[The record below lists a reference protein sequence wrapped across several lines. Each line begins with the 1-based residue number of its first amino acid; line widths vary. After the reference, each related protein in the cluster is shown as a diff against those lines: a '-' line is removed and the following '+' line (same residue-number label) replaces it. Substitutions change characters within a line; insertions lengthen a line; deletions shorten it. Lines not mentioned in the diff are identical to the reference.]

1 MNTKKAGSMAATVML
16 IVFLALLSMNSAFAA
31 GGTYG
36 KAWEDL
42 GGARW
47 NGYMQIMPCELFN
60 GRHPRIGYLR
70 FMREG
75 DNFDTGYVYTSAAS
89 SPSCDIRSVSK
100 SVWDSPLWG
109 DAYTTK
115 FYWGVSSSF

>member
-1 MNTKKAGSMAATVML
+1 MKTRSIGQVLVTTVL
-16 IVFLALLSMNSAFAA
+16 IAFLALISINSASAA

-70 FMREG
+70 FTREG
-75 DNFDTGYVYTSAAS
+75 DHFDTGRIHTSAAAA
-89 SPSCDIRSVSK
+89 PSCDIRSVSK

-109 DAYTTK
+109 DKYTTK
-115 FYWGVSSSF
+115 FYWGVSSYF